1 MKVKT
6 TRFGTLEID
15 ENKLITFPGGI
26 PGFENLRRF
35 FILPV
40 EGTQDIQWLQAVE
53 EPEVALLVID
63 PFKFFKGYSVDIPE
77 IARKELEIKEPSEAL
92 VLTTITVPRD
102 NPGGT
107 TANLVAPIVIN
118 TRLKR
123 AKQVILNGS
132 PYTTRHRLFPES
144 APTTAQKEKQK
155 VSGGVGK

>member
-40 EGTQDIQWLQAVE
+40 EGTQDIQWLQAVG

-77 IARKELEIKEPSEAL
+77 IALKELEIKEPSEAL
-92 VLTTITVPRD
+92 VLTTITVPRGK
-102 NPGGT
+102 PEET

-132 PYTTRHRLFPES
+132 PYTTKHLLFPRENP
-144 APTTAQKEKQK
+144 APSKDKKQK
-155 VSGGVGK
+155 VSGGEGI

>member
-1 MKVKT
+1 LKVKT
-6 TRFGTLEID
+6 TRFGTMEID

-26 PGFENLRRF
+26 PGIENLRRF

-77 IARKELEIKEPSEAL
+77 IALKELEIKEPSEAL

-132 PYTTRHRLFPES
+132 PYTTKHRLFPKGNLKQS
-144 APTTAQKEKQK
+144 KKNTQK
-155 VSGGVGK
+155 VSSGEGI

>member
-6 TRFGTLEID
+6 TRFGTMEID

-53 EPEVALLVID
+53 KPEVALLVID

-77 IARKELEIKEPSEAL
+77 IALKELEIKEPSEAL

>member
-1 MKVKT
+1 LKVKT
-6 TRFGTLEID
+6 TRFGTMEID

-53 EPEVALLVID
+53 KPEVALLVID

-77 IARKELEIKEPSEAL
+77 IALKELEIKEPSEAL